1 MGNIMKFKILF
12 VVLVFTNLIGC
23 GTSPFVPQE
32 YPLRD
37 GAISDM
43 DVVGAVQINN
53 MQESKAKRVVYSY
66 IGTELISNYHDVTK
80 ALVEQSKKEL
90 DKNSEFTDSDKSK
103 SINISVSYFESH
115 YVIMHWRSSINFT
128 ITLGNGQVIEKE
140 VKHGSGSLYQDLNG
154 CITEAVMHLFNDEKV
169 RAYLEG

>member
-1 MGNIMKFKILF
+1 MKFKILF

-32 YPLRD
+32 YTLRD
-37 GAISDM
+37 GAIEEM
-43 DVVGAVQINN
+43 EVKGKVQINN
-53 MQESKAKRVVYSY
+53 VQESKSKKVVYSY
-66 IGTELISNYHDVTK
+66 IGTELISNYHDITK

-90 DKNSEFTDSDKSK
+90 NKNSYFTDSDKPK
-103 SINISVSYFESH
+103 TIDISVNYFESH
-115 YVIMHWRSSINFT
+115 YVIMHWRSEIHLK
-128 ITLGNGQVIEKE
+128 ITLGNGQVIDKE
-140 VKHGSGSLYQDLNG
+140 VKHGSASLYQDLNG